1 MPRAFSDADRERI
14 RQRLRDAGRES
25 FATLGLRRTAVDDLV
40 RAAGISKGAFYLFYD
55 SKEELLQEILEE
67 SVGTL
72 YTTVLERVLGPGM
85 TPRQSLRDL
94 LRFTISARQADP
106 LLRRITPEEM
116 ELLSRRIA
124 PERAEQLRQ
133 ADLTAV
139 TRWLYHWRARGVA
152 LAFDTAILTGVMRLL
167 VHASQHETEIG
178 PQVYPRALES
188 VVDSFVGSAVAEA
201 ATREEE
207 AAAGDT
213 RASPQPVERRR
224 SLLSRLGGG

>member
-14 RQRLRDAGRES
+14 RQRLREAGRES

-55 SKEELLQEILEE
+55 SKEELLQEILEQ

-106 LLRRITPEEM
+106 LLRHITPEEM
-116 ELLSRRIA
+116 DLLSRRV
-124 PERAEQLRQ
+124 PSERAEQLRQ

-152 LAFDTAILTGVMRLL
+152 LAFETAVLTGVMRLL

-178 PQVYPRALES
+178 PQVYSRALEA
-188 VVDSFVGSAVAEA
+188 VVDSFVGSAVADA
-201 ATREEE
+201 ATRDEELATGE
-207 AAAGDT
+207 A
-213 RASPQPVERRR
+213 RQQQPVERRR